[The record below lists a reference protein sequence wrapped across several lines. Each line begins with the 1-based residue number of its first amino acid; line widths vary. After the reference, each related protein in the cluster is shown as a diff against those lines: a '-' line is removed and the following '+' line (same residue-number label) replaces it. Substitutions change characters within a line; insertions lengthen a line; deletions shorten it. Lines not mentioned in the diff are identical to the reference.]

1 MHSNSEWRYWGKADP
16 FWAVNSQPGREA
28 GGRRPWRPDEFLAS
42 GQAYFADVLRQ
53 WRQYG
58 MGTKCC
64 IEVGCGAGR
73 ITRQLLAS
81 FERVVAVDV
90 SPDQVDLAR
99 RLLGEDASKV
109 KFVVVDEPRLGLAAE
124 SCDGMFSC
132 EVFQHF
138 SDFAVFDQY
147 LREVYKA
154 LAPGGTVAFQ
164 VPVAGLHPFSP
175 IRQRVRRLARTV
187 ARAVGVRRMME
198 YRHYQ
203 APRVLAT
210 LHDAGYTDCEL
221 RAFRVADHTG
231 AHAYFFARKPHAG
244 R

>member
-1 MHSNSEWRYWGKADP
+1 
-16 FWAVNSQPGREA
+16 
-28 GGRRPWRPDEFLAS
+28 
-42 GQAYFADVLRQ
+42 
-53 WRQYG
+53 
-58 MGTKCC
+58 
-64 IEVGCGAGR
+64 
-73 ITRQLLAS
+73 
-81 FERVVAVDV
+81 
-90 SPDQVDLAR
+90 
-99 RLLGEDASKV
+99 
-109 KFVVVDEPRLGLAAE
+109 
-124 SCDGMFSC
+124 MFYC

-147 LREVYKA
+147 MRDVYKM
-154 LAPGGTVAFQ
+154 LAPDGTSAFQ
-164 VPVAGLHPFSP
+164 VPVEALHPYSS
-175 IRQRVRRLARTV
+175 IRQLVRRIARTV